1 MIFAGPVG
9 LIQCRRTGIISL
21 LRCMS
26 MCKIGPPSSASC
38 YCTNYYSTKDVMK
51 MVYKHPGHKKLF
63 ALTVKNHYEVGGGGG
78 NSHGLCIRW
87 IDRP

>member
-9 LIQCRRTGIISL
+9 LIQCRRT
-21 LRCMS
+21 
-26 MCKIGPPSSASC
+26 
-38 YCTNYYSTKDVMK
+38 DVMK